1 MKEHQKQFINFLVKS
16 GALTFGDFVTKSGR
30 KTPYFVNMGN
40 FNLGSAVSR
49 LGEFYA
55 AHIVESGMSELNV
68 VFGPAYK
75 GIPLSITTAQSLYRN
90 HDIDVPFSF
99 NRKEAKEHGDAGM
112 LVGGKLNSESRVVV
126 VEDVITA
133 GTTMRE
139 IVPLMSSFGVKSI
152 LGVVIAVDRCERGQ
166 TEKSAVQEAEASLG
180 LKIAPIVTVHDIIDH
195 LSSDNNSGII
205 FTENMREKMLGY
217 LKEYGGELYG

>member
-217 LKEYGGELYG
+217 LKEYGV

>member
-16 GALTFGDFVTKSGR
+16 GALTFGDFTTKSGR

-40 FNLGSAVSR
+40 FNLGSAITR

-55 AHIVESGMSELNV
+55 AHIVESGMADLNV

-112 LVGGKLNSESRVVV
+112 LVGGKLNTESRVVV

-139 IVPLMSSFGVKSI
+139 IVPLMNSFGVKNI

-166 TEKSAVQEAEASLG
+166 TEKSAVQEAEATLG
-180 LKIAPIVTVHDIIDH
+180 LKIAPIVTVHNIIDY
-195 LSSDNNSGII
+195 LSKDNNSGII
-205 FTENMREKMLGY
+205 FTETMREKMLTY
-217 LKEYGGELYG
+217 LKEYGV